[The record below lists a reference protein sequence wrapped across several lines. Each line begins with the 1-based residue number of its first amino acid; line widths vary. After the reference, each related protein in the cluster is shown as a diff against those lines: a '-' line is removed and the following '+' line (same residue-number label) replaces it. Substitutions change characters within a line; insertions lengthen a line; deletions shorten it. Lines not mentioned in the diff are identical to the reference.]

1 MTMDDN
7 LFPDR
12 DERLGRALADATRPR
27 ERSDAQWTSLRGRIV
42 GAAQLPLARARR
54 NWWAP
59 LMERAPGLAAA
70 AAVVLLILGGI
81 VYATPRADTSFA
93 DLSAELIE
101 LLGEEEVQSFF
112 PGVNDPERLLE
123 AALAAQ

>member
-7 LFPDR
+7 IFPDR
-12 DERLGRALADATRPR
+12 DERLGRALADATSPR
-27 ERSDAQWTSLRGRIV
+27 ERSDAQYASLRGRIV
-42 GAAQLPLARARR
+42 GAAQLPLARRR
-54 NWWAP
+54 RSWWAP
-59 LMERAPGLAAA
+59 FMERAPGLAAA
-70 AAVVLLILGGI
+70 AAVVLLILGSI

-112 PGVNDPERLLE
+112 PGANDPERLLE
-123 AALAAQ
+123 AAFAAQ